1 MFGLGLKILVRLPF
15 WVYFIVAA
23 GIGYSGVVLQDSA
36 EPFEEEKALAL
47 SIDPPPVV
55 NLADFSNAQH
65 VGPADEVRVQG
76 WINHDYDYEIWDE
89 GYLGEISRDVY
100 LLFGKGDTA
109 DSRTVRAALVLSPEE
124 MVQLRDRVDDWIIR
138 ETDTTTHLTLHGSVS
153 YSTDLEGIFDEIL
166 YDERLFRS
174 ADFLFITPFF
184 DGREVGLA
192 PSPEFPILLR
202 NVAWLIAAAFFVIG
216 VLRFI
221 FRRLLRE
228 QSPQAKKNIAANLTA
243 TKATGM
249 AVSGGSAVAQ
259 FYEKYQIDQPVDIKD
274 TQVRSA
280 PASTESDSIFD
291 FDDDDED
298 NIVGLSQLLIG
309 GKILYWIWRKF
320 GARTAVFVFTLMIG
334 STLVLS
340 DQDMLFVGIGLAVV
354 VGTVVLVGCI
364 KWIVF
369 GLFGRRAKTKLTQD
383 PFARL
388 AQEAA
393 QPI

>member
-1 MFGLGLKILVRLPF
+1 M
-15 WVYFIVAA
+15 WS
-23 GIGYSGVVLQDSA
+23 SG
-36 EPFEEEKALAL
+36 
-47 SIDPPPVV
+47 
-55 NLADFSNAQH
+55 
-65 VGPADEVRVQG
+65 
-76 WINHDYDYEIWDE
+76 
-89 GYLGEISRDVY
+89 
-100 LLFGKGDTA
+100 T
-109 DSRTVRAALVLSPEE
+109 RTVRAALVLSPEE

-166 YDERLFRS
+166 YDERLFRA
-174 ADFLFITPFF
+174 ADFVFITPFF

-192 PSPEFPILLR
+192 PTPEFPILLR

-228 QSPQAKKNIAANLTA
+228 QSPQAKKNIGANLTA

-259 FYEKYQIDQPVDIKD
+259 FYEKYQIDQPVDVKE
-274 TQVRSA
+274 TQVLSA
-280 PASTESDSIFD
+280 PVSTESDSIFN

-320 GARTAVFVFTLMIG
+320 GARTAVFVFTMMIG

-340 DQDMLFVGIGLAVV
+340 DRDMQFVGIGLAGV

-369 GLFGRRAKTKLTQD
+369 GLFGRKAKTKLTQD